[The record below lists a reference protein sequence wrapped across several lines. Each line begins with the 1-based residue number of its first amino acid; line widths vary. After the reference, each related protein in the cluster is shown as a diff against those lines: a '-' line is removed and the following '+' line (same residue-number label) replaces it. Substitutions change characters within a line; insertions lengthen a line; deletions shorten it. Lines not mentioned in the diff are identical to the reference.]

1 MITKEKLENHISH
14 LEEQHRMLDKEI
26 TELDCHYDESVECHN
41 LKKKRLKLK
50 DEIER
55 NKKALFILSL
65 KES

>member
-1 MITKEKLENHISH
+1 MITKEKLQHHISH
-14 LEEQHRMLDKEI
+14 LEEQHRALDKEI